1 MKIGKLHEWDVSP
14 REAIRIQQELRGRI
28 RIEPFSGKPTLAAG
42 ADVHFREGQA
52 VAAVV
57 IIEYPSF
64 RIVEQV
70 QKKVPLKFPYVPGL
84 LAFREGPALIKA
96 LSSLNSEPD
105 VFFFDGQGLAHPRRM
120 GLASHLGLFLDR
132 PSLGCAKSLY
142 IGQGGEP
149 AEKRSSRR
157 QLKDRG
163 ETIGVTLRTKDGVR
177 PVYVSAGH
185 RMDLASAI
193 RLVLLFSRGYRIPE
207 PLRLAH
213 QLAGKDR

>member
-1 MKIGKLHEWDVSP
+1 MKIRKLHEWDVSP

-28 RIEPFSGKPTLAAG
+28 RIEKFAGKPSLVAG
-42 ADVHFREGQA
+42 ADVHFRDGHA

-57 IIEYPSF
+57 IIEYPTF
-64 RIVEQV
+64 RIVEQL
-70 QKKVPLKFPYVPGL
+70 KKQVPLKFPYVPGL
-84 LAFREGPALIKA
+84 LAFREGPALIEA
-96 LSSLNSEPD
+96 LSALTSVPD

-120 GLASHLGLFLDR
+120 GLASHIGLFLDR

-149 AEKRSSRR
+149 AAKRGSRR

-163 ETIGVTLRTKDGVR
+163 ETIGVTLRTKDSVR

-185 RMDLASAI
+185 RMDLSSAI
-193 RLVLLFSRGYRIPE
+193 RLVILFSKGYRIPE
-207 PLRLAH
+207 PLRIAH
-213 QLAGKDR
+213 QLAGGK